1 MKTDTMKTLA
11 LGTLILGSVTTA
23 GSVQAAPMTLNFH
36 SGLAQSRPEA
46 QHIDRF
52 AELVEEKS
60 NGELKIEVYHA
71 GALGLKETD
80 ILRTLQRGM
89 VDMALLY
96 GEYYTRD
103 APALASVYAQGAITQ
118 PEQHLDILPVIKE
131 LYDDGFAEWNIHTVG
146 GVVAPIFDVGLHC
159 KEPVNSLDD
168 LQDKKVRVWS
178 RHLVET
184 FDALGISAQVIPQ
197 NDMYMALQTGVVDCA
212 YYLSTVAKTVS
223 LQEVTEYEAYLHP
236 WAAAPWIFG
245 ISESSLERLD
255 DNQRQALEAAG
266 QEIWELTRELA
277 VDPEREA
284 QAREEREALGI
295 TILPAFSDEDVN
307 TFVTAAWGAWE
318 VMAENAG
325 EEGIDYYNTVTQALS
340 DQSVSE

>member
-1 MKTDTMKTLA
+1 MRNNNFNRLASAVTL
-11 LGTLILGSVTTA
+11 LGLTTTIA
-23 GSVQAAPMTLNFH
+23 TAQADAVTLNFH

-46 QHIDRF
+46 EHIEAF
-52 AELVEEKS
+52 ASLVEEKS
-60 NGELKIEVYHA
+60 GGELKIEVYHA
-71 GALGLKETD
+71 GALGLKEAD

-103 APALASVYAQGAITQ
+103 APSLASVYAQGAIT
-118 PEQHLDILPVIKE
+118 EADQHLDILPVIKE
-131 LYDDGFAEWNIHTVG
+131 MYDDGFAKWNIHTVG

-159 KEPVNSLDD
+159 KEPVDSLED
-168 LQDKKVRVWS
+168 LQGKKVRVWS

-184 FDALGISAQVIPQ
+184 FDALGIAAQVIPQ

-223 LQEVTEYEAYLHP
+223 LQEVTEYESYLHP

-245 ISESSLERLD
+245 ISERALGRLD
-255 DNQRQALEAAG
+255 DNQRQALEEAG
-266 QEIWELTRELA
+266 QEIWATTRDLA

-284 QAREEREALGI
+284 LAREERESLGI
-295 TILPAFSDEDVN
+295 TVLPPFSDADVD
-307 TFVTAAWGAWE
+307 TFVTAAWSTWQT
-318 VMAENAG
+318 MAENAG
-325 EEGIDYYNTVTQALS
+325 EDGMRYYNTVTQALS
-340 DQSVSE
+340 E

>member
-1 MKTDTMKTLA
+1 MQKSDFKTLA
-11 LGTLILGSVTTA
+11 KTVTLLSLVATVGT
-23 GSVQAAPMTLNFH
+23 VQADVVTLNFH

-46 QHIDRF
+46 EHIEAF
-52 AELVEEKS
+52 ASLVEEKS
-60 NGELKIEVYHA
+60 GGELKIAVYHA

-103 APALASVYAQGAITQ
+103 APALASVYAQGAITES
-118 PEQHLDILPVIKE
+118 EQHLDILPVIKA
-131 LYDDGFAEWNIHTVG
+131 LYDDGFAAWNIHTVG

-159 KEPVNSLDD
+159 KEPVNSLED
-168 LQDKKVRVWS
+168 LKNKKVRVWS

-184 FDALGISAQVIPQ
+184 FDELGITAQVIPQ

-236 WAAAPWIFG
+236 WAASPWIFG
-245 ISESSLERLD
+245 ISERALDRLD
-255 DNQRQALEAAG
+255 DNQRQALEEAG

-277 VDPEREA
+277 VDPERETL
-284 QAREEREALGI
+284 AREERESLGI
-295 TILPAFSDEDVN
+295 TVLPAFSEADVD
-307 TFVTAAWGAWE
+307 TFVTAAWGAWKA
-318 VMAENAG
+318 MAENAG
-325 EEGIDYYNTVTQALS
+325 DEGIRYYDTVTQALS
-340 DQSVSE
+340 EQAASE

>member
-1 MKTDTMKTLA
+1 MKNYNSKKLAFHMTM
-11 LGTLILGSVTTA
+11 LGLMTVA
-23 GSVQAAPMTLNFH
+23 GNVQADTLTLKFH
-36 SGLAQSRPEA
+36 SGLSQSRPEA
-46 QHIDRF
+46 EHIEKF
-52 AELVEEKS
+52 ANLVDEKS
-60 NGELKIEVYHA
+60 GGELKIEVYHA
-71 GALGLKETD
+71 GALGLKEAD

-103 APALASVYAQGAITQ
+103 APALASVYAQGAITEA
-118 PEQHLDILPVIKE
+118 EQHLDILPVIKDM
-131 LYDDGFAEWNIHTVG
+131 YDDGFAKWNIHTMG

-159 KEPVNSLDD
+159 KEPVNSLED

-178 RHLVET
+178 RHLVDT

-223 LQEVTEYEAYLHP
+223 LQEVTEYESYLHP

-245 ISESSLERLD
+245 ISERTLGRLD
-255 DNQRQALEAAG
+255 DNQRQALEEAG
-266 QEIWELTRELA
+266 QEIWETTRELA

-284 QAREEREALGI
+284 LAREEREALGI
-295 TILPAFSDEDVN
+295 TVLPPFSEADVDA
-307 TFVTAAWGAWE
+307 FVTAAWSTWE
-318 VMAENAG
+318 VMAEDAG
-325 EEGIDYYNTVTQALS
+325 EDGIRYYNTVTQKLS
-340 DQSVSE
+340 E